1 MSFFKKPALGDAPRK
16 GKKGE
21 LILPEIPGAPTVC
34 HFLASDTW
42 PDGEVR
48 ERSTLVVFVEDGQF
62 KVCLSEKNLNA
73 TLWATASSFAGLLEA
88 LEDRLTADAPDW
100 RRQRPKSKKS

>member
-1 MSFFKKPALGDAPRK
+1 MNYFKKPPVDGGAKK

-21 LILPEIPGAPTVC
+21 TLVPEIPGAPTVAQFMAADC
-34 HFLASDTW
+34 W

-48 ERSTLVVFVEDGQF
+48 ERATLIVFVEDGAF
-62 KVCLSEKNLNA
+62 KVCLSEKNMQA
-73 TLWATASSFAGLLEA
+73 TLWATSATFAGLLEA

-100 RRQRPKSKKS
+100 RKAKKFAKKS